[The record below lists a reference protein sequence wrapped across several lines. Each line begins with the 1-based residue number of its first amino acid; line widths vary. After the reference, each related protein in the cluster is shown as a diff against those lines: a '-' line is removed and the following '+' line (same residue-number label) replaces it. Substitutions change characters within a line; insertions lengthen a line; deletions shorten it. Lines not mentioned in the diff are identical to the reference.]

1 MTRHVFIT
9 GGVVSSLG
17 KGITAASLGRLLKSR
32 GLQVVIQKL
41 DPYINVDPGTMNP
54 FQHGEVFVTDDGG
67 ETDLDL
73 GHYERFTGERLRQL
87 SNVTSGS
94 VYLAVIRKERRG
106 AYLGDTVQV
115 IPHITNEI
123 KSRIRRLAEESNA
136 DVVITEVGG
145 TVGDIESLP
154 FLEAIRQFGKEMGPE
169 NIAYIHVTLAP
180 FLKTSEEMKT
190 KPTQHSVAELRSKG
204 ISPDVIVV
212 RSEQEI
218 DESIRQK
225 ISLFC
230 DVAPEAVISAADT
243 GNIYRM
249 PVLLREQGLDQ
260 VICERLSLHTLPPSL
275 DRWGRMLTRMD
286 SATDP
291 VRVGMVGK
299 YVDLPDAYASV
310 VEALRHAAAG
320 AGRKLEIE
328 WILSE
333 SLTGMLVPGVLAD
346 LDGIVVPGGFGSRGI
361 EGKISAIS
369 YARRTGMPFLG
380 LCLGLQCAVIEF
392 ARNRLKLP
400 FANSTEFDADTPHPV
415 IDLMPSQEGV
425 EDKGG
430 TMRLG
435 LYPATLA
442 GGTLVRELYGED
454 LVYERHRHRWEVNP
468 RYRKALVEGGMVMSG
483 LSPNGVLVEFIELPT
498 HPFFVATQA
507 HPEFLSRP
515 DHPHP
520 LFAGF
525 TEEAV
530 AHHDRRD
537 AKQAAREESSARR
550 R

>member
-1 MTRHVFIT
+1 MTRYVFIT

-94 VYLAVIRKERRG
+94 VYLAVIQKERRG

-123 KSRIRRLAEESNA
+123 KSRIRRLGEESNA

-230 DVAPEAVISAADT
+230 DVKPEAVISAADT

-249 PVLLREQGLDQ
+249 PLLLREQGLDD

-275 DRWGRMLTRMD
+275 DRWSRMLAGMD

-320 AGRKLEIE
+320 ADRKLEVE

-369 YARRTGMPFLG
+369 YARRSGMPFLG

-442 GGTLVRELYGED
+442 GGTMVRELYRSD

-525 TEEAV
+525 IEKA
-530 AHHDRRD
+530 AARRNRRD
-537 AKQAAREESSARR
+537 AEQAAREESSARR